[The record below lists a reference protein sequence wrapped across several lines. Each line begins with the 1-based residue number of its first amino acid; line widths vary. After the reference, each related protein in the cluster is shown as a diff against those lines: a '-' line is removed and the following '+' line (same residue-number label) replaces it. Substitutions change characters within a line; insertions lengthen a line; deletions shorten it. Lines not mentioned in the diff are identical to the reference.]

1 MKVNLGI
8 VDEVVDLARIGMT
21 ADEIR
26 RYLEYQAR
34 ICRGSRRAD
43 YAAVRNDIANNGR
56 IASQLGVARQK
67 ITKRIPTT
75 SINISADIVRQHR
88 LTAS

>member
-1 MKVNLGI
+1 VKVNLGI
-8 VDEVVDLARIGMT
+8 VDEVIDLARIGMT
-21 ADEIR
+21 ADEIH
-26 RYLEYQAR
+26 RYLEYQTR

-43 YAAVRNDIANNGR
+43 YAAIRHDIANNGR
-56 IASQLGVARQK
+56 IASQLGVVRQRV
-67 ITKRIPTT
+67 TKRIPTT